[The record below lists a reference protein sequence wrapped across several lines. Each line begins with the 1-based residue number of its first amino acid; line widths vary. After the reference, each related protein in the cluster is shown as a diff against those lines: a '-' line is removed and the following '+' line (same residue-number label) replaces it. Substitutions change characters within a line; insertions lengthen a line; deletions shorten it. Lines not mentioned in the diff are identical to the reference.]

1 MGVINP
7 DVRYASAYLDTK
19 YKKYAEKGE
28 LVQDKLTGEIYLKR
42 KADSKIVSFDQNNK
56 YNHDIMIE
64 LRIMMQNYIDYEYPT
79 HGNAFFTSVDYK
91 VEDIL
96 NNSTRPTNLLETQ
109 SISFPGA
116 NSVVGDNSRIRFD
129 LSLDTNAFLIRLI
142 PRGTDKHV
150 IEYLSN
156 IYNKAYRGTSIDPVE
171 AARFEDSSWISN
183 NAHILYTVKVTGILE
198 EDPSHD
204 ETTENMS
211 GSAIVDT
218 DRESIV
224 FLPTGYDSGFSE
236 IHRVEVF
243 ITNIK
248 FTKVQKALEYINRY
262 HVDTT
267 VLDNLTP
274 PDDRVLLD
282 KVNIMSFVDSAAQIP
297 IEKNIE
303 DNGVVTLSSCALISA
318 IDINSVLE
326 SIGRIDKLTSGVS
339 MILSVDDPGYIW
351 TNNNTWAEIIRS
363 ATSSGVTVET
373 NHPTDINDLERWM
386 YNTNGIPTYFTF
398 EQTDRDGIY
407 INGN

>member
-1 MGVINP
+1 MAVINP
-7 DVRYASAYLDTK
+7 DVRFAAGYLDTK

-28 LVQDKLTGEIYLKR
+28 LVQDKLTGEIFLKR

-64 LRIMMQNYIDYEYPT
+64 LRIIMQNYIDYEYPT
-79 HGNAFFTSVDYK
+79 HENAFFTSVDYK

-96 NNSTRPTNLLETQ
+96 NNSTRPTNILDTQ

-116 NSVVGDNSRIRFD
+116 SSAVSDNSRIRFD

-156 IYNKAYRGTSIDPVE
+156 VYNKAYHNTYRDPVE
-171 AARFEDSSWISN
+171 TARFEDSRWISS
-183 NAHILYTVKVTGILE
+183 NAHVLYTVRVTGILE
-198 EDPSHD
+198 EDPSLG
-204 ETTENMS
+204 ETTANVS

-224 FLPTGYDSGFSE
+224 FLPDTYKVGFTSVS
-236 IHRVEVF
+236 RVEVF
-243 ITNIK
+243 ITSVK
-248 FTKVQKALEYINRY
+248 FTKVQKALEYIDAT
-262 HVDTT
+262 HMDTT

-282 KVNIMSFVDSAAQIP
+282 KVNIMSFVDKAEHIP
-297 IEKNIE
+297 IEKNI
-303 DNGVVTLSSCALISA
+303 DNGGVVTPSSCALISA
-318 IDINSVLE
+318 MDINSLLE
-326 SIGRIDKLTSGVS
+326 GVGRIDKLTAGAS

-351 TNNNTWAEIIRS
+351 TNNNTWGEIIRT
-363 ATSSGVTVET
+363 ATASGVSVET
-373 NHPTDINDLERWM
+373 AHPTDINDLERWM

-398 EQTDRDGIY
+398 EAEDTDGIY